1 MMRRGVMLSLLFVF
15 VAMAG
20 VQTGS
25 ADCRVSEALRTHWAR
40 TRRMLTNIVAAMPED
55 KYDYRPVPEVR
66 SFREMAVHLIQD
78 GISHTAW
85 ISGMSREEADKLG
98 AKYDNYKT
106 REEILRGLGEMFDMG
121 DKFIATITD
130 ANMYDTV
137 VGMRS
142 EPMTRVETALVAFE
156 DQMGHYGNMV
166 VYLRIN
172 GVVPPS
178 TANAPQEREENRR
191 RLEEMNLN
199 QPATPAAP
207 AAEGEHAH

>member
-1 MMRRGVMLSLLFVF
+1 MMRRGVVFCSLFIFVGMIG
-15 VAMAG
+15 VETAG
-20 VQTGS
+20 
-25 ADCRVSEALRTHWAR
+25 ADCRVAEALRTHWAR
-40 TRRMLTNIVAAMPED
+40 TRRMITNIVAAMPED

-78 GISHTAW
+78 GISHTSW
-85 ISGMSREEADKLG
+85 ITGMSRDEADKLG
-98 AKYDNYKT
+98 EKYANYKS
-106 REEILRGLGEMFDMG
+106 REEILQGLGEMFDMG
-121 DKFIATITD
+121 DKFIASITD
-130 ANMYDTV
+130 ENMYDTV

-178 TANAPQEREENRR
+178 TANAAQEREENRQK
-191 RLEEMNLN
+191 LEEMGIG
-199 QPATPAAP
+199 QPAAP
-207 AAEGEHAH
+207 EHSH

>member
-1 MMRRGVMLSLLFVF
+1 MMRRGVMFCLLFVF
-15 VAMAG
+15 AGMAG
-20 VQTGS
+20 VESAS
-25 ADCRVSEALRTHWAR
+25 ADCRVAEALQTHWAR
-40 TRRMLTNIVAAMPED
+40 TRRMITNIVAAMPED

-85 ISGMSREEADKLG
+85 ITGMTRDEAEKLSE
-98 AKYDNYKT
+98 KYADYKT
-106 REEILRGLGEMFDMG
+106 RDQILEGLGEMFDMG
-121 DKFIATITD
+121 DKFIGSITD
-130 ANMYDTV
+130 ENMYDTV

-191 RLEEMNLN
+191 KLEEMNLN
-199 QPATPAAP
+199 QPAE
-207 AAEGEHAH
+207 EGHAH